1 MYPEGTEVYY
11 KGHHGIIKYSDDI
24 YVSVCIRVFP
34 QEPVRNVCLVVY
46 KNDWDQ
52 LTLVHGNHSRDD

>member
-11 KGHHGIIKYSDDI
+11 KDHRGVIKFADDT

-34 QEPVRNVCLVVY
+34 EEPVRNVCLVVH
-46 KNDWDQ
+46 KSDWDQ
-52 LTLVHGNHSRDD
+52 LHLVHGNHSRDD